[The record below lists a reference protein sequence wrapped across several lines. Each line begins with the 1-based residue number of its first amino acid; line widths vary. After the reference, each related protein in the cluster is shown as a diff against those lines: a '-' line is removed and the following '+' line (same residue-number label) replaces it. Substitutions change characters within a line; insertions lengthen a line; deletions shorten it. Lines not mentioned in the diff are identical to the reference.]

1 MGYYAEEK
9 EKRGGGHFGEQNL
22 AKLQRAN
29 SRGPEAAL
37 EGGVRGRFLEEEPKL
52 GHFYF

>member
-9 EKRGGGHFGEQNL
+9 ENGGGTSG
-22 AKLQRAN
+22 
-29 SRGPEAAL
+29 SRTLPSSRELTVGAPEAAL
-37 EGGVRGRFLEEEPKL
+37 EGGVRGRFQEEEPKL